1 VKSSHA
7 GEEDKMGK
15 DNTQALPGPAGHPIA
30 YRRSEGTGPAIV
42 WLGGFRSDMT
52 GTKAEALHVWAEGAG
67 RAFVR
72 FDYGGHGQSGAA
84 FEACTISTWLEDT
97 LFVIDKLTQGP
108 VVLVGSS
115 MGGWL
120 ALLAAKARAGRVRS
134 LVLIA
139 PAPDFTESVWGEL
152 TFAER
157 RAVADQGKHMRPSAY
172 GGGPDVFTR
181 ALFEDGRKHLLL
193 PDAIPFEGPVRI
205 MHGQKDDAV
214 HWRLSLLLAE
224 RLTTEDLV
232 LSLIKDGEHR
242 LSRPADLNLLIDMV
256 DEVA

>member
-1 VKSSHA
+1 
-7 GEEDKMGK
+7 MGK
-15 DNTQALPGPAGHPIA
+15 DNNETLAGPSGQPIA
-30 YRRSEGTGPAIV
+30 YRASAGQGPTIV

-52 GTKAEALHVWAEGAG
+52 GTKAEALHAWAEGAG

-72 FDYGGHGQSGAA
+72 FDYGGHGASKQPYDQ
-84 FEACTISTWLEDT
+84 CTVSSWLADT
-97 LFVIDKLTQGP
+97 LTVIDKLTEGP

-115 MGGWL
+115 MGGWM
-120 ALLAAKARAGRVRS
+120 ALLAAKARKERVKA

-139 PAPDFTESVWGEL
+139 PAPDFTESLWGEL
-152 TFAER
+152 SFAER
-157 RAVADQGKHMRPSAY
+157 RAVADQGRFVRPAYY
-172 GGGPDVFTR
+172 GGTPDVFTR
-181 ALFEDGRKHLLL
+181 ALFEDGRKHLVL
-193 PDAIPFEGPVRI
+193 PDAIPFDGPVRI

-224 RLTTEDLV
+224 RITSEDLV